1 MIEDPCASRDRGTAV
16 LVAGIGRF
24 GSRALRELRE
34 RHPRW
39 KLLAVDSDPA
49 KLTPWKGR
57 GIETHAGDAVEI
69 LDAMMERCPPR
80 WVVAA
85 VPFHLAHAWLMH
97 RLSSRGPSAQRIPV
111 PGDLPV
117 PNPIRGAAGD
127 LYGSYATFLCPEHC
141 PEPRG
146 RCSVTGEERPVPLFR
161 LLSRL
166 RPSGYRVIGIRS
178 YQLAPGVGG
187 CRAEEMMGLCEA
199 VEASPGDLIV
209 YTACRCHGVLSGLRV
224 SPRR

>member
-1 MIEDPCASRDRGTAV
+1 MKQDRRALRNRGTAV
-16 LVAGIGRF
+16 LVAGTGRF
-24 GSRALRELRE
+24 GSRALRELRG

-39 KLLAVDSDPA
+39 KLLAVDKKMEA
-49 KLTPWKGR
+49 LQFWTGQ
-57 GIETHAGDAVEI
+57 GVETHPGDAVEI
-69 LDAMMERCPPR
+69 LDAVMGRSPPR

-85 VPFHLAHAWLMH
+85 VPFHLAHAWLMY
-97 RLSSRGPSAQRIPV
+97 RLSSRGRGAQKIPV

-117 PNPIRGAAGD
+117 PNPILGATGD
-127 LYGSYATFLCPEHC
+127 LYASYATFLCPEHC

-146 RCSVTGEERPVPLFR
+146 RCSVTGEERPMPLFR

-166 RPSGYRVIGIRS
+166 RPSGYTVIGIRS

-199 VEASPGDLIV
+199 VEAAAGDLLV

-224 SPRR
+224 GPWR

>member
-1 MIEDPCASRDRGTAV
+1 MRQDPCASRDRGPEV
-16 LVAGIGRF
+16 LVAGVGRF

-39 KLLAVDSDPA
+39 KLMAVDREA
-49 KLTPWKGR
+49 AALHPWTGQ
-57 GIETHAGDAVEI
+57 GIETHPGDAVEI
-69 LDAMMERCPPR
+69 LDALMGRCPPR

-85 VPFHLAHAWLMH
+85 VPFHLAHAWLIY
-97 RLSSRGPSAQRIPV
+97 RLSMHGRGAQRIAV

-117 PNPIRGAAGD
+117 PNRIPGATGD

-146 RCSVTGEERPVPLFR
+146 RCSVTGQERPVPLFR

-166 RPSGYRVIGIRS
+166 RPPGYKVLGIRS
-178 YQLAPGVGG
+178 HQLAPGVGG
-187 CRAEEMMGLCEA
+187 CRGEEMMRLCQA
-199 VEASPGDLIV
+199 VEAASGDMIV

-224 SPRR
+224 GRR